1 MKFEQITREHP
12 NARERVF
19 EDVHEYVHMPG
30 LTEVIAY
37 HIDNINNWLSQTQF
51 LSNPMCFYLS
61 MVKVWDEFFKYFI

>member
-1 MKFEQITREHP
+1 MQFEQITREHP

-37 HIDNINNWLSQTQF
+37 HIDNINN
-51 LSNPMCFYLS
+51 
-61 MVKVWDEFFKYFI
+61 